1 MNLSDRAVGG
11 SLGRG
16 QVSIQRSQMSA
27 LTVTE
32 LLLRTSNI
40 QHYPGD
46 QGHQGHLGHP
56 THNCPASRYF
66 MNFALQ
72 SFMSD
77 IGNFINLQI

>member
-40 QHYPGD
+40 QHYPRD
-46 QGHQGHLGHP
+46 QGHLGHP
-56 THNCPASRYF
+56 TKLSG
-66 MNFALQ
+66 Q
-72 SFMSD
+72 
-77 IGNFINLQI
+77 QILYELCIAKLYE

>member
-46 QGHQGHLGHP
+46 QGHQGHHGHP
-56 THNCPASRYF
+56 TKLSG
-66 MNFALQ
+66 Q
-72 SFMSD
+72 
-77 IGNFINLQI
+77 QILYELCIAKLYE